1 MVSTSGK
8 DRQSMLH
15 PSRKGSLAVWEF
27 RRVWR
32 VIRKG
37 FLEEVTLEVG
47 LKECSGLSHTKL
59 FVKASRV

>member
-1 MVSTSGK
+1 
-8 DRQSMLH
+8 MLH
-15 PSRKGSLAVWEF
+15 PSRKGSLAIWEF

-47 LKECSGLSHTKL
+47 LKERSGVSHTKL